1 MLEDISED
9 EDNVGARGGKRQSK
23 RNAPQVSQSST
34 VSQLELEDISE
45 DALDREIPLQS
56 AKIAPRWEVEDIS
69 NDDLQLEES
78 HATLED
84 VSDDELT
91 DIRVVTDDLLTIW
104 NRKNRTYQ

>member
-1 MLEDISED
+1 M
-9 EDNVGARGGKRQSK
+9 
-23 RNAPQVSQSST
+23 
-34 VSQLELEDISE
+34 
-45 DALDREIPLQS
+45 
-56 AKIAPRWEVEDIS
+56 EDIS

-104 NRKNRTYQ
+104 NR